1 MTGFNNALLILHFIG
16 LTMGFSVSI
25 GTMVML
31 GVMESAPGPERPVLA
46 RFMPA
51 ISRVGRIG
59 LALLWLTGL
68 TMLYTKW
75 NGIGSMPWTFHV
87 KLTGVL
93 ILTIAV
99 SILYVLEAR
108 AMKGDA
114 VAAARIQTFGKVA
127 SLGAMTALI
136 FAVITFS

>member
-25 GTMVML
+25 GNIVML
-31 GVMESAPGPERPVLA
+31 GVMDRSTGPERPVLA

-59 LALLWLTGL
+59 LGLLWVTGA

-87 KLTGVL
+87 KLTGVVV
-93 ILTIAV
+93 LTIAV
-99 SILYVLEAR
+99 TMLYSLERR
-108 AMKGDA
+108 AMNGDIA
-114 VAAARIQTFGKVA
+114 AAARVQTFGKLA
-127 SLGAMTALI
+127 SLAALTALV